1 MMEYRQLPH
10 GTPEE
15 RFSALGIGLGGIQK
29 ASDAEIEATV
39 VRAIESGIN
48 YFDAC
53 GGAANIY
60 KPFGRAI
67 AGRRDKVFF
76 QLHLGAVYNEEG
88 EYGWSRDLDE
98 IKRTLEWELKKEFS
112 ALWTKNQKQT
122 RAM

>member
-39 VRAIESGIN
+39 AKAIESGIN

-67 AGRRDKVFF
+67 AGRRNKVFF
-76 QLHLGAVYNEEG
+76 PLHLSSKTLSSATPSSPYAAA
-88 EYGWSRDLDE
+88 SRHTSGPTGG
-98 IKRTLEWELKKEFS
+98 RHHS
-112 ALWTKNQKQT
+112 QMPN
-122 RAM
+122 